1 MYLSDAVVQ
10 QLHALG
16 CRYLPLNPGAS
27 FRGVHDSLVNMDG
40 PRPEIILCTHEGIA
54 VAAAHAYAKATNGL
68 GWVILHDLV
77 GLMHGSMGI
86 YNAWCDRTPI
96 VALGGGGPA
105 DPAHRR
111 PVDWFHSANTQSQ
124 LVRPFVKWDEDP
136 IAPQA
141 TLDAIVQAA
150 KIALDGPTGPTYV
163 TIDTAL
169 AEQDCGSL
177 VIRPNNQSRDGR
189 FVPNPDAIAR
199 AARAL
204 VDARIPLIVAG
215 RVGLD
220 PASTEPLVRLA
231 EVLGSAIRDERNL
244 SAIPTDFALNLNSD
258 PNIISECDVFV
269 AIELHDLNYVLDGTE
284 KPAVLIDLSVNP
296 LGIRSWSN
304 AGAGVAQIDIQ
315 LTGDA
320 LLGLELLTS
329 EVIRLLGAE
338 TAADQRTRQHRRA
351 EIAERHTRT
360 LGDLEAKFRAEW
372 NASPISIPRLVSEVH
387 QAVRHLPWLLTLRN
401 TRSWPEGI
409 WKFDRAGRFLGHS
422 GGGGI
427 GYGPGALLGGGLAAR
442 DRGEFAVGI
451 IGDGD
456 FLYSPGAIWSAVHHR
471 VPMLIVVNNNRSYLN
486 DEVHQA
492 IVAKGR
498 RRPVDNAHIGTT
510 FTDPTLG
517 LAEIARGHGA
527 VGIGPIA
534 DPNELSRVLTE
545 AVDLVLGGAVVLVDV
560 HTEGA

>member
-1 MYLSDAVVQ
+1 MYLSDAVVH

-27 FRGVHDSLVNMDG
+27 FRGIHDSLVNVDG

-54 VAAAHAYAKATNGL
+54 VATAHAYAKATNDL

-86 YNAWCDRTPI
+86 YNAWCDRTPL

-105 DPAHRR
+105 DPADRR
-111 PVDWFHSANTQSQ
+111 PVDWFHSANTQSL

-141 TLDAIVQAA
+141 TLDAIVQAS

-163 TIDTAL
+163 TVDTAL
-169 AEQDCGSL
+169 AEQDVDDL
-177 VIRPNNQSRDGR
+177 VIRSHDPSRDGR
-189 FVPNPDAIAR
+189 FVPNPDAIRR
-199 AARAL
+199 AARSL
-204 VDARIPLIVAG
+204 VDARMPLIVAG

-220 PASTEPLVRLA
+220 PASTELLVRLA
-231 EVLGSAIRDERNL
+231 DVLGSAIRDERNL
-244 SAIPTDFALNLNSD
+244 SAIPTDFELNLNSD
-258 PNIISECDVFV
+258 GRILADCDVFL
-269 AIELHDLNYVLDGTE
+269 AIDLHDLNYVLDGIE
-284 KPAVLIDLSVNP
+284 KPSTLIDLSANP

-304 AGAGVAQIDIQ
+304 AGAGVSQVDIQ

-320 LLGLELLTS
+320 LLGLALLID
-329 EVIRLLGAE
+329 EVILLIDE
-338 TAADQRTRQHRRA
+338 ESAAGQRAR
-351 EIAERHTRT
+351 
-360 LGDLEAKFRAEW
+360 
-372 NASPISIPRLVSEVH
+372 RLVWEVH
-387 QAVRHLPWLLTLRN
+387 EAVRHLPWLLTLRN

-456 FLYSPGAIWSAVHHR
+456 LMYSPGAIWSAVHHR
-471 VPMLIVVNNNRSYLN
+471 VPMLIIVNNNKSYLN
-486 DEVHQA
+486 DELHQA
-492 IVAKGR
+492 IVAKDR
-498 RRPVDNAHIGTT
+498 TRPAENAHVGTT
-510 FTDPTLG
+510 FTDPPLG
-517 LAEIARGHGA
+517 FAEIAKGHGA
-527 VGIGPIA
+527 VGIGPVV
-534 DPNELSRVLTE
+534 DPNELPGVLAR
-545 AVDLVLGGAVVLVDV
+545 AVELVLGGAVVLVDV
-560 HTEGA
+560 NTEGA